1 MSCNLGQQL
10 RKAMRLS
17 ICLAF
22 GLLTIN
28 TAANATTV
36 AFNSDPFAGTAAL
49 TDPGRQIVGGPGT
62 AINFDIATDVFSFDR
77 GVFGVDQILFAND
90 LAANLPATGIN
101 TVVLL
106 NGAPLAAGTAAN
118 LIAAQITDAGPG
130 FFIYFNTVLDLPRLV
145 YSTDLSD
152 DNADLAI
159 LGRLINL
166 NGPGGFAA
174 LPAFTAAN
182 FTATPEPST
191 FLLTS
196 AGALLTFGLVLRR
209 RRSRG

>member
-1 MSCNLGQQL
+1 MSYNIVQQI
-10 RKAMRLS
+10 RKTMRLGTY
-17 ICLAF
+17 LAAA
-22 GLLTIN
+22 LLTLSA
-28 TAANATTV
+28 AANATTI
-36 AFNSDPFAGTAAL
+36 AFNTDPFAGTTAR
-49 TDPGRQIVGGPGT
+49 TDPGRQIVGGLGT
-62 AINFDIATDVFSFDR
+62 AITFDIATDVFSFDR
-77 GVFGVDQILFAND
+77 GVFGVGQISFAND
-90 LAANLPATGIN
+90 LATNLPAIGVN

-118 LIAAQITDAGPG
+118 LIAAQITDPGPG
-130 FFIYFNTVLDLPRLV
+130 FFIYFNTGLDLPRLV

-152 DNADLAI
+152 NTADLAI

-182 FTATPEPST
+182 FVATPEPST

-196 AGALLTFGLVLRR
+196 AGALLTFGRALRR
-209 RRSRG
+209 RRSRS